1 MKKNWFD
8 VKNLEATEKIFK
20 STDVNKV
27 DTRND
32 FGSYKKVNVNKS
44 FKNTMIEYH
53 NDLEPE
59 IKISYIIDLLKID
72 SKKEY
77 KILDSGCGIGV
88 TTSKLKFF
96 FKNSDVCGIE
106 ISSDAISHAKENF
119 KNCTF
124 INKGIN
130 PKDKKIGDFDII
142 FAFEFYPF
150 TRTNDWNFNK
160 SYIDYFLKNLN
171 DNGMLIINQL
181 WTNEKSLSFNYKKIQ
196 NHYNVVLHNSMSKK
210 LYKLNKIVPLI
221 MLKFVDRIIKM
232 IRKSESKI
240 LVIKK

>member
-8 VKNLEATEKIFK
+8 VKNLEKTERIFK
-20 STDVNKV
+20 SADVNKV

-32 FGSYKKVNVNKS
+32 FGSYKKVNENKS
-44 FKNTMIEYH
+44 FKNTMIEFH
-53 NDLEPE
+53 NDLNPE
-59 IKISYIIDLLKID
+59 NKILYIIDLLKID
-72 SKKEY
+72 PKKEH

-88 TTSKLKFF
+88 TTGKLKEI

-106 ISSDAISHAKENF
+106 ISSDAIKYAKENF
-119 KNCTF
+119 QNCTF
-124 INKGIN
+124 IEKGIN
-130 PKDKKIGDFDII
+130 PEEGKIGLFDII

-150 TRTNDWNFNK
+150 TRTNDWNIHK

-196 NHYNVVLHNSMSKK
+196 KHFNVALHNSMSKK

-221 MLKFVDRIIKM
+221 MLKFVDRIIKT
-232 IRKSESKI
+232 IRNSESKI
-240 LVIKK
+240 LAIKK